1 MERKQHAKGSHN
13 NKKVMNMPK
22 KILWTIALTTLASA
36 FLFTACGTP
45 AGHVGQS
52 LFNPSTTPAT
62 AAPAPAAAAD
72 AGGPVGSTQAVTYN
86 NNDRNYAFT
95 IPAGWALQSGDVN
108 ADAALFMAVPV
119 SKTCSFQVHMTRMQP
134 DFPAEASV
142 KASLDSAVKD
152 IQRDKNL
159 SAKRRDESGME
170 NGTHV
175 KFTRGWEL
183 TEKGQP
189 GGHQRIIYQA
199 YDRQN
204 YYLNMMA
211 AAATEHFEACRPTL
225 QNIIDSI
232 KFGN

>member
-1 MERKQHAKGSHN
+1 MEMKQHTQGPHN
-13 NKKVMNMPK
+13 NKKVMHMPK
-22 KILWTIALTTLASA
+22 KILWTTALTTLASA
-36 FLFTACGTP
+36 FLFTACSTP
-45 AGHVGQS
+45 AGNVGQS
-52 LFNPSTTPAT
+52 LFNPPTAPAITAPAQTAT
-62 AAPAPAAAAD
+62 ANAD
-72 AGGPVGSTQAVTYN
+72 GPVSSTQAVTYKN
-86 NNDRNYAFT
+86 TDRNYAFT

-108 ADAALFMAVPV
+108 ADDVLFMAVPF
-119 SKTCSFQVHMTRMQP
+119 SKTCSFHVHMTPMQP

-142 KASLDSAVKD
+142 KASLDSAVQDMK
-152 IQRDKNL
+152 RDKNL
-159 SAKRRDESGME
+159 AAKRRDESGME
-170 NGTHV
+170 NGKQV

-225 QNIIDSI
+225 QSIIDSI

>member
-1 MERKQHAKGSHN
+1 MQ
-13 NKKVMNMPK
+13 K
-22 KILWTIALTTLASA
+22 KILGTIALTTLASA
-36 FLFTACGTP
+36 FLFTACSTP
-45 AGHVGQS
+45 AGTVGQS
-52 LFNPSTTPAT
+52 LLTPPTAPAT
-62 AAPAPAAAAD
+62 AAPTPGAAAN
-72 AGGPVGSTQAVTYN
+72 AGGPVGSTQAVTYTN
-86 NNDRNYAFT
+86 TDRKYAFT

-108 ADAALFMAVPV
+108 AEDVVFMAVPV

-142 KASLDSAVKD
+142 KASLDSAVQD
-152 IQRDKNL
+152 MQSNKNL
-159 SAKRRDESGME
+159 AAKRRDESGME
-170 NGTHV
+170 HGKPV

-211 AAATEHFEACRPTL
+211 AATTEHFEACRPAL
-225 QNIIDSI
+225 QSIIDSI